1 MELQDLNG
9 LYKEIQAREEK
20 TMEHESKENTT
31 LHGKDMVSVANKL
44 QQFAKGLPKQELD
57 VLGWILY
64 RAQEAPPIKEDQA
77 ATKAADFPGST
88 TPMAVQVAHS
98 VGLDSA
104 KDSSVGT
111 QWGYHF

>member
-1 MELQDLNG
+1 
-9 LYKEIQAREEK
+9 
-20 TMEHESKENTT
+20 MEHTKDKTT

-64 RAQEAPPIKEDQA
+64 RAQEAAPIKQEQSGTGA
-77 ATKAADFPGST
+77 AREVPGSN
-88 TPMAVQVAHS
+88 TPMAVQVARS

-104 KDSSVGT
+104 KDSDVST
-111 QWGYHF
+111 TWSYKT